1 MKKTASAE
9 FAGVERFMEI
19 MARMTGVS
27 RKKLDRIMFQGREL
41 PRVKRDRPTER
52 RNASSHLA
60 VR

>member
-9 FAGVERFMEI
+9 FAEFDRFMEI

-27 RKKLDRIMFQGREL
+27 RKKLDRIMFQGREV
-41 PRVKRDRPTER
+41 PRIKRNRPAER
-52 RNASSHLA
+52 RNASPRLA